1 MQGRVVRRNED
12 KGICIIRNIDTKRL
26 YLYHIS
32 LRQNKS
38 VRPGRSVEFQGKYN
52 ADMDESYAIKV
63 RLIK

>member
-12 KGICIIRNIDTKRL
+12 MESIIRNIDTKRL

-52 ADMDESYAIKV
+52 DMMSHM
-63 RLIK
+63 R